1 MGNQWKVSQA
11 IALSIEAGIGIE
23 GNHDEEFSGELPI
36 ISSLQVNA
44 VLPPDFHLG
53 TEAELIVV
61 ATAGREGAV
70 ARRVADL
77 EAR

>member
-36 ISSLQVNA
+36 ISSLQIND
-44 VLPPDFHLG
+44 VLPPDFHLS
-53 TEAELIVV
+53 TEGPFVVVTTAE
-61 ATAGREGAV
+61 GFS
-70 ARRVADL
+70 
-77 EAR
+77 